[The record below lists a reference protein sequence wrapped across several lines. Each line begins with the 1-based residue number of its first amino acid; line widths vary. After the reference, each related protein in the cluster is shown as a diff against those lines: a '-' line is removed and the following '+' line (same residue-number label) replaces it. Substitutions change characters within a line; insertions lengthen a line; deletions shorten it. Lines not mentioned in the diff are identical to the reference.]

1 MYIIEKTS
9 PTQLQTLTLRA
20 EIWKEKPIEQQE
32 FAGDC
37 ESKIVGMQGI
47 TKEQL
52 ELAIRVIFPDWK
64 LFCIW
69 EVQPE
74 EF

>member
-1 MYIIEKTS
+1 MYLIEKIES
-9 PTQLQTLTLRA
+9 KPKILTLRA

-32 FAGDC
+32 FSGDC
-37 ESKIVGMQGI
+37 ESKIVGIQGV
-47 TKEQL
+47 TEEQFQL
-52 ELAIRVIFPDWK
+52 VLKTIFPEWK
-64 LFCIW
+64 VFCTW

>member
-1 MYIIEKTS
+1 MYLIEKVEIQ
-9 PTQLQTLTLRA
+9 PKTLTLRA

-37 ESKIVGMQGI
+37 ESKIVGMQGV
-47 TKEQL
+47 TREQF
-52 ELAIRVIFPDWK
+52 EIAIKAIFPEWK

>member
-1 MYIIEKTS
+1 MYLIKEVEIQPK
-9 PTQLQTLTLRA
+9 TLTMRA

-37 ESKIVGMQGI
+37 ESKIVGMQGV
-47 TKEQL
+47 TQEQFQL
-52 ELAIRVIFPDWK
+52 VLKTIFPEWK
-64 LFCIW
+64 VFCTW

>member
-1 MYIIEKTS
+1 MYLIEKVEIQ
-9 PTQLQTLTLRA
+9 PKVLTLRA
-20 EIWKEKPIEQQE
+20 ELWKEKPIEQQE

-37 ESKIVGMQGI
+37 ESKIVGMQGV
-47 TKEQL
+47 TKEQF
-52 ELAIRVIFPDWK
+52 ELVLKTIFPEWK
-64 LFCIW
+64 VFCTW

>member
-1 MYIIEKTS
+1 MYLIEKVEIQTK
-9 PTQLQTLTLRA
+9 TLTLRA

-37 ESKIVGMQGI
+37 ESKIVGMQGF
-47 TKEQL
+47 TKEQF
-52 ELAIRVIFPDWK
+52 ELVIQAIFPEWK